1 MGLTWSSILLDL
13 STSGEGQTCGCSR
26 SVKLINVSP
35 VHWKLYFWKIDM
47 ADAPSRRM
55 SIPLLLNP
63 RMTQRV
69 AGLLF
74 SPLCV
79 CVGMITKMEGHRG
92 QVCGELM
99 GGEIH

>member
-1 MGLTWSSILLDL
+1 
-13 STSGEGQTCGCSR
+13 
-26 SVKLINVSP
+26 
-35 VHWKLYFWKIDM
+35 M
-47 ADAPSRRM
+47 ADAPSRSM

-79 CVGMITKMEGHRG
+79 CVGMITKMEGHQG
-92 QVCGELM
+92 QVCG
-99 GGEIH
+99 GGGGQGNSLNCTRFGGIGVCVG